1 MLKEHSMKDEKSS
14 LVHKCLI
21 ATPAI
26 KDPLFASSLVYMCEH
41 NEKGSMGLVV
51 NHQTSQI
58 LQDIFNQLDIECHD
72 DSINHQPVFIGGPVQ
87 LEQGFV
93 LHTTAGS
100 WQKSIEVSSGIH
112 LTSSIDI
119 LQAIAENT
127 GPKEYLVIL
136 GFSGWASG
144 QLESELHQNSWLTSA
159 SSAELL
165 FHQNSEDK
173 WQMAFDTLGFDI
185 SKLSPVSGNA

>member
-1 MLKEHSMKDEKSS
+1 MTQQAAN
-14 LVHKCLI
+14 LVDKCLI

-26 KDPLFASSLVYMCEH
+26 KDPIFASSLIYMCEH
-41 NEKGSMGLVV
+41 SEHGSMGLVI
-51 NHQTSQI
+51 NHRTEQV
-58 LQDIFNQLDIECHD
+58 LDDIFDQLDIDCED
-72 DSINHQPVFIGGPVQ
+72 ETIKNQPVYIGGPVQ

-93 LHTTAGS
+93 LHNTAGN
-100 WQKSIEVSSGIH
+100 WQNCIEISNGIH
-112 LTSSIDI
+112 LTSSLDI
-119 LQAIAENT
+119 LQAIAEHR
-127 GPKEYLVIL
+127 GPSDYLVIL

-185 SKLSPVSGNA
+185 SMLSPVSGNA

>member
-1 MLKEHSMKDEKSS
+1 MKDEKSS

-119 LQAIAENT
+119 LQAIAGNT